1 MGGLVT
7 GAFVAC
13 VVVLATLASAVRHH
27 ARRPRGVP
35 LEPWSLRSWP
45 VDVVGADGRSSLR
58 GVGLPEPDGAVGTGH
73 AVLALAPAKPD
84 PEAVSVWCSG
94 EHVGYLPGPV
104 AVPLARAM
112 RPVVR
117 PYLPAPEGRP
127 VAATVHAC
135 DDALEVRLDGRRVG
149 ELGPAEAADLLP
161 LVRRLVGAGL
171 VPVVRGAVHGDP
183 WELGLVLFL
192 PTAEDLDADGAAARS
207 GRDGS

>member
-1 MGGLVT
+1 MVAAFLARRRRRRGRPAFGPANQLPLAPHVVLPPGARVHVT
-7 GAFVAC
+7 GV
-13 VVVLATLASAVRHH
+13 
-27 ARRPRGVP
+27 
-35 LEPWSLRSWP
+35 E
-45 VDVVGADGRSSLR
+45 
-58 GVGLPEPDGAVGTGH
+58 GH
-73 AVLALAPAKPD
+73 ED
-84 PEAVSVWCSG
+84 
-94 EHVGYLPGPV
+94 
-104 AVPLARAM
+104 
-112 RPVVR
+112 VVR

-192 PTAEDLDADGAAARS
+192 PTAEDLDADGTAARS